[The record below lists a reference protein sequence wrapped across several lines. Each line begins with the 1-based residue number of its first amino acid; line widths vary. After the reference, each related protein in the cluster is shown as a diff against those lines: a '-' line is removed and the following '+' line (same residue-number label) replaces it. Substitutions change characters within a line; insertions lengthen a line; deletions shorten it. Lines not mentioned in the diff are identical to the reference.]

1 MHNDWGRWTSLHRKH
16 HFGQAKLL
24 FAKESSLP
32 TDFFFSLFYQEQTDW
47 SVSFLFS
54 QPQPFGIF
62 EMVAP
67 LLPCRDNNIKPLK
80 LSWLQ
85 GLKNHSSDTKESF
98 FNTCVDFLPL
108 LKFRWGP
115 INPLKIMFETT
126 RFLVCSNQKSCQPS
140 KFVTQVPH
148 RSLAP
153 ELRNYVLQTKS
164 INHYLFLTI

>member
-1 MHNDWGRWTSLHRKH
+1 MGMISVRLSFYLQK
-16 HFGQAKLL
+16 
-24 FAKESSLP
+24 SLP
-32 TDFFFSLFYQEQTDW
+32 FPQISF
-47 SVSFLFS
+47 SVSFPRNRLIGQSSFYLS
-54 QPQPFGIF
+54 NLTFRSCPFF

-67 LLPCRDNNIKPLK
+67 LLPCRDDDVKPQK
-80 LSWLQ
+80 SSWLQ
-85 GLKNHSSDTKESF
+85 GNKTHYSDTKESF

-126 RFLVCSNQKSCQPS
+126 RFLVCSNQRSCQPS

-153 ELRNYVLQTKS
+153 EPRNYVLKTKS

>member
-1 MHNDWGRWTSLHRKH
+1 MQKNLSL
-16 HFGQAKLL
+16 
-24 FAKESSLP
+24 S
-32 TDFFFSLFYQEQTDW
+32 TDFISGNRPIGQSSFYLLTLTFW
-47 SVSFLFS
+47 SCPL
-54 QPQPFGIF
+54 F

-67 LLPCRDNNIKPLK
+67 LLPCRDDNIKPQK
-80 LSWLQ
+80 SSWLQ
-85 GLKNHSSDTKESF
+85 GHKNHCSDNKESF

-126 RFLVCSNQKSCQPS
+126 RFLVCSNQRSCQPS

-153 ELRNYVLQTKS
+153 EPRNYVLKTKS